1 MSWRMY
7 MKTKLPILIIIG
19 LFVAVAFM
27 IPGVSAD
34 SPWQVHGAHYNLNI
48 IGVKDSDQIK
58 EVGNSMGHTMFVKLS
73 GRTKIIMTQD
83 AGGVFQVV
91 DRNGLDGETEF
102 NIAPG
107 YYNVYARA
115 LGKPNNHVDITAEGL
130 FDDAQDGEKVIW
142 LGAVKLTRESGK
154 PQSVNINKLF
164 YVDVILCTAYDEI
177 NQVCT
182 KTTTFTDTW
191 VFDIDEL
198 ISYWWDYDND
208 GLKLL
213 QVRFYECT
221 LDPTGEAN
229 DFCRWGDGSAIE
241 SSKSFT

>member
-19 LFVAVAFM
+19 LLVAVAFM

-58 EVGNSMGHTMFVKLS
+58 EVGNSMGHTMFVKLT
-73 GRTKIIMTQD
+73 GRTKIIMTQATD
-83 AGGVFQVV
+83 GVFQVV
-91 DRNGLDGETEF
+91 DRNGLDNDGAEF

-107 YYNVYARA
+107 HYNVYARG
-115 LGKPNNHVDITAEGL
+115 LGKPGGSVHIQANGTFNDAEIGETLVMLGYVDIART
-130 FDDAQDGEKVIW
+130 
-142 LGAVKLTRESGK
+142 TGK
-154 PQSVNINKLF
+154 ARSVNINNLF
-164 YVDVILCTAYDEI
+164 YVDVTLCTEVDSG
-177 NQVCT
+177 VCT
-182 KTTTFTDTW
+182 KVTEYKETW
-191 VFDIDEL
+191 VFDIPEL
-198 ISYWWDYDND
+198 LEYWWDYDNN

-221 LDPTGEAN
+221 LDPTGQAD
-229 DFCRWGDGSAIE
+229 DFCRWADGTAIV
-241 SSKSFT
+241 SLKSTT